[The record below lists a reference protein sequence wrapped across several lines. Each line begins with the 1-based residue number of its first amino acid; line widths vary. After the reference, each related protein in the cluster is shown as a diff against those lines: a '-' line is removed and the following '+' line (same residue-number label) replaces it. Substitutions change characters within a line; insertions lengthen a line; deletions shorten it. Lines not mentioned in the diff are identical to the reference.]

1 MRPKVELI
9 AYADRFGAGL
19 AGAGFD
25 PQDRFRGGDM
35 DRERHSPPRT
45 AGRAALTRAAAAA
58 GARAGWPGA
67 AGRGTA

>member
-25 PQDRFRGGDM
+25 PTWR
-35 DRERHSPPRT
+35 PVPR
-45 AGRAALTRAAAAA
+45 R
-58 GARAGWPGA
+58 
-67 AGRGTA
+67 